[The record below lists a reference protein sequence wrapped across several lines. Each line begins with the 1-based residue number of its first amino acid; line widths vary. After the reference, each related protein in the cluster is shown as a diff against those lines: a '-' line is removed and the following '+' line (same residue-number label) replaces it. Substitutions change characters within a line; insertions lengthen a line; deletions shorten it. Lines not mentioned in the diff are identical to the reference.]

1 MKKKVLIADDNS
13 NIRFLLHQ
21 FLTNEYDVKTFADG
35 SEVINWMQE
44 GNMPDLVISDII
56 MPEIGGWD
64 LLKNMK
70 NSLFFKNVPVLI
82 LSGVDKSEERIKY
95 LNAGAD
101 EFMVK
106 PFSPLELNARI
117 SKLINK

>member
-44 GNMPDLVISDII
+44 GNMPDLVISDIM